1 MTRLVAVILAGGGGT
16 RLWPASRRRRPKQVL
31 HLAGDRSL
39 FAESIDRL
47 TPWLPP
53 GQILVATSSD
63 LKQVLRREA
72 PGLRDE
78 NFLLEPQPKGTA
90 PVLGLAAVVLQQRDP
105 EAVMAVLT
113 SDHAIQH
120 PDRLQSLL
128 LAGAELASAGKLVT
142 LGIPPESPDT
152 GFGYIRRGE
161 SLGEVLG
168 EKAFSVLQFKEKPDG
183 ATAREYFES
192 GEYYWNAGMFLWTP
206 NRLLEEMER
215 WMPGLHRVLT
225 DFSHRGG
232 QPAGEELASAWAALE
247 PETIDFGILEHAS
260 DLAVLHAAGLG
271 WSDIGSWDRVYHLLA
286 KDGTGN
292 AAQGGEVIAREA
304 TGNLI
309 MVGAE
314 VGKGRLFVLQGV
326 EDLVLIDTGDVLLVC
341 RRDQSGQVREIVEH
355 LERAGLERFLV

>member
-31 HLAGDRSL
+31 HLSGDRSL

-53 GQILVATSSD
+53 EQILVATPAD
-63 LKQVLRREA
+63 LEQALRREA
-72 PGLRDE
+72 PGLSDQ

-90 PVLGLAAVVLQQRDP
+90 PVLGLAAVILRQRDP

-120 PDRLQSLL
+120 PERLHSLL

-142 LGIPPESPDT
+142 LGIPPETPDT
-152 GFGYIRRGE
+152 GYGYIRRGE

-168 EKAFSVLQFKEKPDG
+168 EKAFSVRQFKEKPDD
-183 ATAREYFES
+183 ATARKYVES
-192 GEYYWNAGMFLWTP
+192 GEYFWNAGMFLWTP
-206 NRLLEEMER
+206 KRLLEEIKR
-215 WMPGLHRVLT
+215 WMPGLHRILT
-225 DFSHRGG
+225 DFGDRGG
-232 QPAGEELASAWAALE
+232 LRADPGLAKAWASLE

-271 WSDIGSWDRVYHLLA
+271 WSDIGSWDRVYHLLH
-286 KDGTGN
+286 KDGSGN
-292 AAQGGEVIAREA
+292 AAQGGEVLAREA

-309 MVGAE
+309 VAGAE

-326 EDLVLIDTGDVLLVC
+326 QDLVLIDTGDVLLVC

-355 LERAGLERFLV
+355 LERTGLERFLV

>member
-1 MTRLVAVILAGGGGT
+1 
-16 RLWPASRRRRPKQVL
+16 
-31 HLAGDRSL
+31 
-39 FAESIDRL
+39 
-47 TPWLPP
+47 
-53 GQILVATSSD
+53 
-63 LKQVLRREA
+63 
-72 PGLRDE
+72 
-78 NFLLEPQPKGTA
+78 
-90 PVLGLAAVVLQQRDP
+90 
-105 EAVMAVLT
+105 
-113 SDHAIQH
+113 
-120 PDRLQSLL
+120 
-128 LAGAELASAGKLVT
+128 VT

-341 RRDQSGQVREIVEH
+341 RRDHAAQGGEVIAREATGNLIMVGAEVGKGRLFVLQGVEDLVLIDTGDVLLVCRRDQSGQVREIVEH
-355 LERAGLERFLV
+355 LERAGLERFLL